1 MEYFN
6 GQAEIF
12 IKVNTRK
19 MKETDMVKYTGRM
32 VAVIKENGLRA
43 FSMATGK
50 CFSQMAQKVKDT
62 LRTTFTK

>member
-1 MEYFN
+1 MEFFN

-50 CFSQMAQKVKDT
+50 
-62 LRTTFTK
+62 